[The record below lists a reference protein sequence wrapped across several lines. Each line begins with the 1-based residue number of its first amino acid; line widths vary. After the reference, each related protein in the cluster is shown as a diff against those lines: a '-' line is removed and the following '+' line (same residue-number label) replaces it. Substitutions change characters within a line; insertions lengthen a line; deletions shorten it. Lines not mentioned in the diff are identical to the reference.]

1 MSYFSRFR
9 NSDAAQ
15 RYVSAYDA
23 TLALWPA
30 GHEALSVET
39 RFGATHINSA
49 GSPAL
54 QPLMLIHGA
63 QTSSTV
69 WYPNIAA
76 LSRHFRVYA
85 PDVIDQSGKSV
96 PTQRLRKRQDYA
108 DWLCDV
114 LDALRLERAAFAG
127 HSHGGWQVLNL
138 AITAPQRI
146 DRMVLLSPAGI
157 TRLRLEIFLRM
168 LPAFIVPTKKMFY
181 RSFQWSTVHRLD
193 VQQPAPVIDQI
204 RIGATTF
211 KANELSFGVADL
223 FDDDALR
230 QIQNPTLLL
239 VGDREKIF
247 NPGRLMERAQ
257 RLMPNLE
264 AQLVKNTAHLLPID
278 QAETVNRLMLEFL
291 TK

>member
-15 RYVSAYDA
+15 QYLSAYDA

-39 RFGATHINSA
+39 RFGVTHVNSA
-49 GSPAL
+49 GSPEL
-54 QPLMLIHGA
+54 PPLLLIHGA

-76 LSRHFRVYA
+76 LSGHFRIYA
-85 PDVIDQSGKSV
+85 PDVIDQSGKSTPV
-96 PTQRLRKRQDYA
+96 QRLRKRQDYA
-108 DWLCDV
+108 DWLCDL
-114 LDALRLERAAFAG
+114 LDALKVERAAFIG

-138 AITAPQRI
+138 AVIAPQRI

-157 TRLRLEIFLRM
+157 TRLRLEIFLRL
-168 LPAFIVPTKKMFY
+168 LPAFVIPTKQMFY
-181 RSFQWSTVHRLD
+181 RSFQWSTV
-193 VQQPAPVIDQI
+193 QPLEVRQPNPVIDQI
-204 RIGATTF
+204 RAGGTTF
-211 KANELSFGVADL
+211 KANELSFGLADL

-230 QIQNPTLLL
+230 HIRNPTLLL

-247 NPGRLMERAQ
+247 NPGQMLERAQ

-264 AQLVKNTAHLLPID
+264 AHLVTNAGHLLPID

-291 TK
+291 T